1 MAADTKRM
9 WAVIPVAGSGK
20 RLRPHTY
27 TRPKP
32 LLHVA
37 GQPIMGHILDQLRRL
52 GVSKIV
58 LVVGYMGELIVDY
71 VRGRH
76 DFEVVESVPQP
87 EQLGL
92 GHATL
97 LTRAVVGDDPMMIV
111 YGDTIFECDLSAVL
125 ERNEDATIGVK
136 KVGDPS
142 RFGVVVEQAGKVI
155 KLVEKPET
163 FVSDLAIVGVN
174 MIARSDLL
182 FDCLQEMVDSD
193 LRTRGEYQLTDGFQR
208 MVEGGANLG
217 CFSVDHWFDCGTQ
230 EALLDTNRHM
240 LQGCVTTDIS
250 GETVILPPVH
260 IESTAEITG
269 SVIGPYVSVGAGSK
283 VISAI
288 IRNSIL
294 GEQATVRDI
303 VLENS
308 IVGFQAAVV
317 GSASSL
323 NVGDLSEIRH

>member
-1 MAADTKRM
+1 MAADANRI

-37 GQPIMGHILDQLRRL
+37 GQPIIGHILDRLARL
-52 GVSKIV
+52 GVSRIV

-71 VRGRH
+71 VRGRRN
-76 DFEVVESVPQP
+76 FEVVESVAQP

-97 LTRAVVGDDPMMIV
+97 LSRPVVGEDPMMIV
-111 YGDTIFECDLSAVL
+111 YGDTIFECDLSSVL
-125 ERNEDATIGVK
+125 KRSEDATIGVK
-136 KVGDPS
+136 QVEDPS
-142 RFGVVVEQAGKVI
+142 RFGVVVEEAGKVSR
-155 KLVEKPET
+155 LVEKPET

-174 MIARSDLL
+174 MVANSRLL
-182 FDCLQEMVDSD
+182 FDCLQEMVAAAQ
-193 LRTRGEYQLTDGFQR
+193 RTRGEYQLTDGFQR
-208 MVEGGANLG
+208 MLEAGANLG
-217 CFSVDHWFDCGTQ
+217 CFPIDHWFDCGTQ
-230 EALLDTNRHM
+230 EALLATNRHM
-240 LQGCVTTDIS
+240 LEGNVSPDVAD
-250 GETVILPPVH
+250 GTVILPPVH
-260 IESTAEITG
+260 IDSSAAISG

-283 VISAI
+283 VASAV

-294 GEQATVRDI
+294 GEQATVKDV
-303 VLENS
+303 VLEDS
-308 IVGFQAAVV
+308 IVGFQAVVV